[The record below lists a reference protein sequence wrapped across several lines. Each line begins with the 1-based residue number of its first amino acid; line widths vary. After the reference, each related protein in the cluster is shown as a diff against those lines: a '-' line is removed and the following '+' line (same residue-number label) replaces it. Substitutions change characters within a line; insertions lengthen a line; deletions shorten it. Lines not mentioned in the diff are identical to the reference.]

1 MEEEKTSPKEE
12 VIASSEEAEAEIIEE
27 KPKPTEKIITHETAG
42 ELDSL
47 FEERETENQ
56 EKVEAALFIAGRF
69 LNIQDLIMLTDINP
83 ITLKEVLIKL
93 ERKYSRGAIVLV
105 NRNNSWKMDVSE
117 KYTYMVNKLATG
129 STEFTKAEQE
139 TLAVI
144 AYKQPIKQSV
154 VIKIRGNKAYDHIAK
169 FIELGLLQSKKAGH
183 TNDLMLTEEFYEYF
197 NVQKRSILKDEG
209 ESEKE
214 EIEVAEGEEDGSN

>member
-1 MEEEKTSPKEE
+1 MEEEIKT
-12 VIASSEEAEAEIIEE
+12 EEALATNEQQKVSE
-27 KPKPTEKIITHETAG
+27 KVITHETAD
-42 ELDSL
+42 ELDNL
-47 FEERETENQ
+47 YEERERENE

-69 LNIQDLIMLTDINP
+69 LNLQELIMLTDVNP
-83 ITLKEVLIKL
+83 IMLKEVLTKL
-93 ERKYSRGAIVLV
+93 ERKYAKEAIVLV
-105 NRNNSWKMDVSE
+105 NRNNSWKMDVAE

-129 STEFTKAEQE
+129 NTEFTKAEQE

-197 NVQKRSILKDEG
+197 NVQKRNILKGEG

-214 EIEVAEGEEDGSN
+214 EIEGAEGEDNGSN